1 MAAELYVLDAFALMT
16 HLERGRGHAK
26 VMALLESANAGRVEL
41 LISDINLGEVYYV
54 IKQRL
59 GETAAENM
67 LLDVDQLP
75 VLKVAATWER
85 IHRAAQIKGEG
96 GLSYADAFA
105 AGLAQEANAVLVT
118 GDKEFLRWEGRIKLN
133 WLC

>member
-1 MAAELYVLDAFALMT
+1 MAADFYVLDAFALIA

-26 VMALLESANAGRVEL
+26 VMALLEAAKTGRVEL
-41 LISDINLGEVYYV
+41 FISDINLGEVYYV

-75 VLKVAATWER
+75 VSKVAATWER
-85 IHRAAQIKGEG
+85 IHRAVQIKSEG

-105 AGLAQEANAVLVT
+105 AGLAWEANAVLVT
-118 GDKEFLRWEGRIKLN
+118 GDKEFLRLEGRIKLD